1 MPAAEGLE
9 FRETAR
15 SRNGPHKAQGAAA
28 TRASWVKLGD
38 VAGRQHALLRASSG
52 TLIRCFGGGVLRRE
66 RDRPAAARR
75 PC

>member
-38 VAGRQHALLRASSG
+38 VAGRQHGCCCAHHRELSSD
-52 TLIRCFGGGVLRRE
+52 VSAE
-66 RDRPAAARR
+66 AY
-75 PC
+75 